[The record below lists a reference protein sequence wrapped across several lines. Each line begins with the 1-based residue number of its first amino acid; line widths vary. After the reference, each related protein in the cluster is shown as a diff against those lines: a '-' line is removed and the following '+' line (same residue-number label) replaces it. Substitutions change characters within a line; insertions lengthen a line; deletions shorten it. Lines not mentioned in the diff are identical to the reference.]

1 MLCGG
6 GWTNGKKT
14 IWQHRGKAIWAAESW
29 QDMAAQV
36 EKLTVKVHHVDVMF
50 FSSVTLGC
58 VWKNGEVDQATKIKV
73 SQVDLDW

>member
-6 GWTNGKKT
+6 GWTNGKNT
-14 IWQHRGKAIWAAESW
+14 NWQCRVKAIWAAELW

-36 EKLTVKVHHVDVMF
+36 EKMAVKVHYVDAMF

-58 VWKNGEVDQATKIKV
+58 MWKKREVDQAAKIKGPE
-73 SQVDLDW
+73 VDLDW